1 MRNLVRGHRA
11 GGLILAH
18 HARSWR
24 RLRGLVLISACVLVV
39 LELHALM
46 HVAFAGEVLAAIR
59 QAMRIL
65 CILLCGGILYR
76 FISVAHAVANL
87 RERVMRLQH
96 RLARIE
102 DAVTAPLASTQ
113 ATLGDGETPSSAT
126 PFKIEAVVEELEPA
140 AAASYHAGS
149 ATSDPAEGRLD
160 RADSDTPAQSRP
172 FVAPSHVG
180 PTDPGDEEPLT
191 ERSLRD
197 RLREALLSR
206 NLFEALHVGRRLMQ
220 AHPDADAAREFAALA
235 PLLEARLQTS
245 ETLPQEPAADPVL
258 R

>member
-39 LELHALM
+39 LELHALTQ
-46 HVAFAGEVLAAIR
+46 VAFAGEVLAAVR

-96 RLARIE
+96 RLTRLE
-102 DAVTAPLASTQ
+102 DAVATPPASTQ
-113 ATLGDGETPSSAT
+113 ATLADDDAPASAA
-126 PFKIEAVVEELEPA
+126 PFKIETVVEDLEPA
-140 AAASYHAGS
+140 AGSYLAGS
-149 ATSDPAEGRLD
+149 ATSDPAEGFLD
-160 RADSDTPAQSRP
+160 NAGSDPLAESCP
-172 FVAPSHVG
+172 SEAPSH
-180 PTDPGDEEPLT
+180 PDPPDCGDEEPLT

-206 NLFEALHVGRRLMQ
+206 DLVEALHVGRRLMQ
-220 AHPDADAAREFAALA
+220 AYPDTDAAREFAALA

-245 ETLPQEPAADPVL
+245 ETLPRRPGADPVL

>member
-46 HVAFAGEVLAAIR
+46 QVAFAGEVLAAVR

-96 RLARIE
+96 RLTRIE
-102 DAVTAPLASTQ
+102 DAVAAPPVSTQ
-113 ATLGDGETPSSAT
+113 ATLGDGEAPSSAT
-126 PFKIEAVVEELEPA
+126 PFKIEAVVEELEPVA
-140 AAASYHAGS
+140 GSYHAGP
-149 ATSDPAEGRLD
+149 AASDPAEGFLD
-160 RADSDTPAQSRP
+160 RADSDTLAQSRP
-172 FVAPSHVG
+172 SVAPSHVG
-180 PTDPGDEEPLT
+180 PPDCGDEEPLT

-206 NLFEALHVGRRLMQ
+206 DLVEALRVGRRLMRT
-220 AHPDADAAREFAALA
+220 HPHADAAREFAALA
-235 PLLEARLQTS
+235 PLLESRLQTS